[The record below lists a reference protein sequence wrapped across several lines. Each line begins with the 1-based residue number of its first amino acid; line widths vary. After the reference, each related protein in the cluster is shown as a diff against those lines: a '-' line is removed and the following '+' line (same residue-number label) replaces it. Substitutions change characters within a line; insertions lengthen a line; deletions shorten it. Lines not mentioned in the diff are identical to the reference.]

1 MEAAL
6 GKSGEV
12 VKEEKT
18 QKRVEPSRDEQG
30 HKEGNFLYKVNHVSF
45 SSYQI
50 LNFFKNC
57 KIIVDEYSP
66 DLQIN

>member
-30 HKEGNFLYKVNHVSF
+30 HKEGNFLYKVNSCF
-45 SSYQI
+45 FLFLS
-50 LNFFKNC
+50 NFKFFQK
-57 KIIVDEYSP
+57 
-66 DLQIN
+66 LQDYCR